1 MAIGGIDTALSGLR
15 VAQQQL
21 DVIAN
26 NVSNVNTPGYTRKIL
41 PQETIALEG
50 RAVGVSAQPIIRNV
64 DLNLSRDFW
73 TQVSSVEA
81 LDVQAKFL
89 DKIQQFHGSP
99 DQEISVAAELAELRD
114 DFAALADT
122 PEDSFL
128 QRNVVDQAGLVANK
142 INDLAGLI
150 TQIRNDTQDEM
161 AVSVE
166 EINRKLE
173 LIAEINQQIKFN
185 KTVGK
190 TTATL
195 EDSRDQA
202 IKELSGEIEISF
214 FTRGDGVLVVQTA
227 RGVQLADE
235 RAETVFFE
243 KNALGPTTFFP
254 DPANPDVGGIFVGGD
269 PDEVTNAIDI
279 TQTGLNGKLG
289 GLIELRD
296 EIMPRQQALLD
307 ELAHK
312 LAFRFEAQGLRLFT
326 DASGAIPADTAPDP
340 TIPTPVEYVGFST
353 EIQVN
358 QLIVDNNAL
367 IQQGTVATDR
377 PVQSGSNE
385 VVRRIVEFTFGDIDY
400 QEAQGA
406 IDLRASGAADTL
418 QNWLGIYSQNQ
429 VTGTR
434 DLTQFSD
441 TTALM
446 AAGGDI
452 FQPPAA
458 PITDTFRLS
467 FSEDR
472 IGISEPPLAAG
483 VLDFDISLAAA
494 AAQPGAN
501 AAEQIAA
508 EINAQVAARIGVEPL
523 VADLDIVASVSPF
536 GELIIETRG
545 EVDVDANFAGGMG
558 DDGLAFLGLE
568 AGTFETTDPYF
579 DIQVGND
586 PPVRVTIEPGED
598 ENDLTDKLDLTLPGD
613 PAGGAAGLGVE
624 LDPTTGFLRLRPGD
638 DTSNPTFGGD
648 LKIVGGPFD
657 VSVAGTG
664 PDAQPVGAG
673 ILAALF
679 GTDDPVSNIAYAS
692 PTSTPGVT
700 VPFRSR
706 ELGPGA
712 NIDTGI
718 ISSSSLIDYAQK
730 MVNRQAEDSITTEAR
745 RGDEQSFRDLLQRRL
760 LDESA
765 VNIEEELSNLIRI
778 QTAFSAAARVVTA
791 IDEELQEL
799 LNAF

>member
-41 PQETIALEG
+41 PQETISLQG
-50 RAVGVSAQPIIRNV
+50 QAVGVSSQSIIRNV

-99 DQEISVAAELAELRD
+99 DQEISVAAEIAELRD
-114 DFAALADT
+114 DFASLADT
-122 PEDSFL
+122 PEDTFL
-128 QRNVVDQAGLVANK
+128 QRNVVDQADLVANK
-142 INDLAGLI
+142 INNFANLI
-150 TQIRNDTQDEM
+150 TQVRNDAQDEI

-166 EINRKLE
+166 DVNRKLE
-173 LIAEINQQIKFN
+173 LIAELNRQIKFN
-185 KTVGK
+185 KTSGK

-202 IKELSGEIEISF
+202 IRELSEEMEISF

-235 RAETVFFE
+235 RAETVFFQ
-243 KNALGPTTFFP
+243 KAALGATTYFP
-254 DPANPDVGGIFVGGD
+254 DPGNPNVGSIFVGGD
-269 PDEVTNAIDI
+269 PDEVTNAINI

-312 LAFRFEAQGLRLFT
+312 LALRFEAQGLRLFT
-326 DASGAIPADTAPDP
+326 DASGTVPADTAPDP
-340 TIPTPVEYVGFST
+340 LTSTPVEYVGFST

-358 QLIVDNNAL
+358 RLIVDDNSL
-367 IQQGTVATDR
+367 IQQGTVATDF

-385 VVRRIVEFTFGDIDY
+385 VVRRIVEFTFGDIEY

-406 IDLRASGAADTL
+406 TDLRASGAGDTL

-429 VTGTR
+429 ITGIS

-441 TTALM
+441 TNALM

-472 IGISEPPLAAG
+472 TGISEPPLAAG
-483 VLDFDISLAAA
+483 VLDFDISLTAAA
-494 AAQPGAN
+494 GQPGAN

-508 EINAQVAARIGVEPL
+508 EINAQVAARVGVEPL
-523 VADLDIVASVSPF
+523 VADLDIVASVSPY

-545 EVDVDANFAGGMG
+545 EVDIDATFAGGMG

-568 AGTFETTDPYF
+568 SGTYETTDPYI

-598 ENDLTDKLDLTLPGD
+598 ENELVDKLNLTLPGD
-613 PAGGAAGLGVE
+613 PAGGAAGLAVE
-624 LDPTTGFLRLRPGD
+624 LDPATGFLRLRPGD
-638 DTSNPTFGGD
+638 DPANPVFGGD
-648 LKIVGGPFD
+648 LKIIGGPFD

-664 PDAQPVGAG
+664 PDAQAVGSG
-673 ILAALF
+673 ILNALF
-679 GTDDPVSNIAYAS
+679 GSDDPISNVAYAS
-692 PTSTPGVT
+692 PTSTPGNT
-700 VPFRSR
+700 VPFRAR

-718 ISSSSLIDYAQK
+718 ISSADLIDYAQK
-730 MVNRQAEDSITTEAR
+730 MVNRQAEDSIKTEAR
-745 RGDEQSFRDLLQRRL
+745 SSDEKSFRDLLQRRL

-765 VNIEEELSNLIRI
+765 VNIEEELANLIRI